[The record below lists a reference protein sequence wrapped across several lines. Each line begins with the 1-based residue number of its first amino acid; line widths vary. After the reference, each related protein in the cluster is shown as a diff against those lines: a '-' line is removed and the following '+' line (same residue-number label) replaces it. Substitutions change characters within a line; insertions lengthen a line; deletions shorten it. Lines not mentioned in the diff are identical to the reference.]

1 MSIPTDD
8 HRRTYPGHRSLPVPD
23 APGTDVSACD
33 STPAA
38 RWNNGSLMDP
48 GAVARLR
55 LGLTRAVVVV
65 AAHLDEE
72 LSGAGG
78 LLASLATAGAE
89 LRVLALTDGDC
100 DEAGGNAPGPP
111 PRFQRR
117 LARLERA
124 YRLLGMESTL
134 RYRLG
139 LRCGT
144 LADAGVDILA
154 AISELLGFA
163 HPPGLL
169 CLAPWLDDTHP
180 DHVAAGHAAMLA
192 CRAYHIRLLYYPV
205 SGPHHPGAAQ
215 LPLHR
220 ARRFT
225 LPEPLGGLKHQALAH
240 LTACDHR
247 PGRAHHPAR
256 PAHEVFIT

>member
-1 MSIPTDD
+1 MAAE
-8 HRRTYPGHRSLPVPD
+8 HFLPVPD
-23 APGTDVSACD
+23 ARGMDVAVCD
-33 STPAA
+33 PRPAA
-38 RWNNGSLMDP
+38 VWNNGTLTDP

-55 LGLTRAVVVV
+55 LGLTRDVVVV

-72 LSGAGG
+72 LAGAGG
-78 LLASLATAGAE
+78 LLTSLVTAGAE
-89 LRVLALTDGDC
+89 LRVLSLTDGDC
-100 DEAGGNAPGPP
+100 DEAGGYAPGPP

-124 YRLLGMESTL
+124 YRLLGMESTP

-144 LADAGVDILA
+144 LAEAEDDVLA

-169 CLAPWLDDTHP
+169 CLAPWLEDPHP
-180 DHVAAGHAAMLA
+180 DHVAAGRAAMLA
-192 CRAYHIRLLYYPV
+192 CRAYRIRLLYYPV

-240 LTACDHR
+240 LTACDDR
-247 PGRAHHPAR
+247 PGPPPGRAHHPAR